1 MLFRLVRPVRRKGTR
16 NLQFNG
22 RIPTDLLD
30 RVRGM
35 TLHVPVG
42 TETVACII
50 SAKATHVR
58 LSVRSHDPAEVKKR
72 TADIAAYLE
81 TVWKALRVSAP
92 VSLTHKQATALAGD
106 LFRSWSNPDRGRS
119 LAVEHIEGLG
129 MVLVD
134 DDATEEEEAEGWRC
148 VARRV
153 ADAEDAEHLEE
164 VLGPIADRLLL
175 EKGIAQ
181 LDAPSRRMLLVAL
194 AKALRDAFEGR
205 ARNAMGDYSED
216 PTAKRFPEWHPPKL
230 DRSASPVP
238 PASRSSAK
246 VTLTGLLEDW
256 WAEAQK
262 TGRKQS
268 TYNSYS
274 STILNLKAYL
284 KHDDALRVTPE
295 DIVAFKDNRLA
306 KGASAKTVKD
316 SDLAGLKTIFGWAKG
331 NLRIPTNPAEGI
343 TIKVGRKPRLR
354 TPGFTDEE
362 ATAILKH
369 AAAHVQ
375 GRTEA
380 WQMAA
385 AKRWVP
391 WLSAFSGARLGEMVQ
406 LRKQDVRKQGD
417 HWVMRITP
425 EAFTVKTNEARDVP
439 LHPQLIDIGFIRF
452 LEAAPEGH
460 LFMTPSGESEE
471 EKRGAWRTAENRVR
485 DFVRKVVLDKNVQPT
500 HGWRHRFK
508 TVALEHQL
516 IPRVVDALQ
525 GHKGKDVSSQYGEV
539 TLKARADAIA
549 ALPLFDI
556 EFAATDFSP
565 LNWETG
571 AKRSRRARPTVKYR
585 PGVALPAKRRRRKGA
600 T

>member
-1 MLFRLVRPVRRKGTR
+1 MLFRLVRPVKRKGTR

-30 RVRGM
+30 RVRGR

-42 TETVACII
+42 AETVACII

-58 LSVRSHDPAEVKKR
+58 LSVRSHDPFEVKKR
-72 TADIAAYLE
+72 TAEIAAYLE
-81 TVWKALRVSAP
+81 TVWKALRISAP

-106 LFRSWSNPDRGRS
+106 LYRSWAEPDRSRH
-119 LAVEHIEGLG
+119 LAVDVDEGG
-129 MVLVD
+129 VSFVHD
-134 DDATEEEEAEGWRC
+134 SSEEEETEGWRS
-148 VARRV
+148 ATRHI
-153 ADAEDAEHLEE
+153 AEAGEAERLED

-175 EKGIAQ
+175 AKGIAQ
-181 LDAPSRRMLLVAL
+181 LDALSRQMVLVAL

-205 ARNAMGDYSED
+205 ARNAVGDYSED
-216 PTAKRFPEWHPPKL
+216 PIAKRFPEWHPPEAHHL
-230 DRSASPVP
+230 ASSVP
-238 PASRSSAK
+238 RASQSPAK
-246 VTLTGLLEDW
+246 VALTGLLEDW

-274 STILNLKAYL
+274 STIFNLKAFL
-284 KHDDALRVTPE
+284 KHDDALRVTAE

-354 TPGFTDEE
+354 APGFTDEE
-362 ATAILKH
+362 AKAILKH

-406 LRKQDVRKQGD
+406 LRKQDVRRQGD

-425 EAFTVKTNEARDVP
+425 EAYTVKTDEARDVP

-460 LFMTPSGESEE
+460 LFMTPSGESKE

-549 ALPLFDI
+549 VLPPFDI

-571 AKRSRRARPTVKYR
+571 AKRSRRVRPTVKYR
-585 PGVALPAKRRRRKGA
+585 PGVAPPAKRRRRKGA